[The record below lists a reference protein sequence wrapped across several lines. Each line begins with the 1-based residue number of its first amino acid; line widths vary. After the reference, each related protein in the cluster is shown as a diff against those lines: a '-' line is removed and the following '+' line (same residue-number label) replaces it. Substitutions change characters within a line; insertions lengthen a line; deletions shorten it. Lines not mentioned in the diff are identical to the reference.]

1 MKLAF
6 FISDEG
12 YGHAMRQ
19 KNIILELLEHTPFI
33 DITIYTKEK
42 INVLYK
48 YFGGRIKYFQIYNN
62 ILLNRDDNGVI
73 NLDETKTNFLEWY
86 KSNKLWFE
94 IVKKNFDNE
103 TDIIISDS
111 VPQASLIAEEFNLQT
126 IFIHHFSWDWFYVS
140 AFGKDN
146 VFNELKNFYSKKC
159 IHLFPPLTP
168 LENKSMHP
176 KYEIIDF
183 IVNRS
188 LIEKSYKNND
198 FSLDGKLKLLI
209 MNSGTNS
216 LTKPINN
223 LILSIPNNE
232 KWKIYL
238 RDQNL
243 TSKVRKKILSL
254 NNIELIEDLQSIH
267 DSIAHADLILA
278 RAGYNLISEVLALGK
293 LALIVDEEKNP
304 EIESNLK
311 LIRKYENLIPIPRG
325 QIVNQL
331 NTIMKNESLYKKN
344 YHKETCLGATQSMTK
359 IINFLKKS

>member
-1 MKLAF
+1 MFIISREDEISL

-19 KNIILELLEHTPFI
+19 KNIILELLEHSPFV

-42 INVLYK
+42 IDVLYS

-62 ILLNRDDNGVI
+62 ILINRDDNGVI
-73 NLDETKTNFLEWY
+73 NLDETKRNFLDWY
-86 KSNKLWFE
+86 KNNNLWFE
-94 IVKKNFDNE
+94 TVKKNFDNE

-111 VPQASLIAEEFNLQT
+111 VPQATLIAKEFNLKT
-126 IFIHHFSWDWFYVS
+126 IFIHHFSWDWFYKS
-140 AFGKDN
+140 AFGIDY
-146 VFNELKNFYSKKC
+146 VFEELNYLYSNEC

-168 LENKSMHP
+168 LENLSMHP
-176 KYEIIDF
+176 KNEIIDF

-188 LIEKSYKNND
+188 LIEKSYQNND
-198 FSLDGKLKLLI
+198 FSIEGKLKLLV

-216 LTKPINN
+216 LTQPINDF
-223 LILSIPNNE
+223 ILSIPNNE

-243 TSKVRKKILSL
+243 TYEVRKKILSL
-254 NNIELIEDLQSIH
+254 NNIELIEGLQNIH

-293 LALIVDEEKNP
+293 LALIVDEKK
-304 EIESNLK
+304 ILK
-311 LIRKYENLIPIPRG
+311 LKVI
-325 QIVNQL
+325 L
-331 NTIMKNESLYKKN
+331 N
-344 YHKETCLGATQSMTK
+344 
-359 IINFLKKS
+359 